1 MEFTTEAVT
10 FCPPAVIA
18 AIAPKVAPEYPDCEL
33 SVQVCARSWSKA
45 TAYGRP
51 PARNRSAYTGVWAPI
66 LPPQPHAGHPTSRYR
81 LGWRIMQLA
90 GGVTEATVLRRA
102 APAKMRKLA
111 ELGQSTHLAV
121 WDGRDMFFFAR
132 AVALK
137 GVAMATA
144 TPGTTL
150 PAHATASGKVLL
162 GHLRSEASLARMLDG
177 ALTRLTDRTIVDESE
192 LWHEVASARESGLA
206 VSREETVEDV
216 DALAVPVRGTDGR
229 VVAALGVSVRAGE
242 LDGYLACNRQHVLAT
257 AAALSA
263 EVRRM
268 SSEVVARSAIRGLA
282 LEV

>member
-1 MEFTTEAVT
+1 MTDATYEGVAPSQRSPLGTVGKVGLVLDLFAREKPEWGVREVALRLGMSRSTAHSVLSSL
-10 FCPPAVIA
+10 A
-18 AIAPKVAPEYPDCEL
+18 AIQL
-33 SVQVCARSWSKA
+33 LQR
-45 TAYGRP
+45 T
-51 PARNRSAYTGVWAPI
+51 
-66 LPPQPHAGHPTSRYR
+66 PTSRYR

-144 TPGTTL
+144 APGTTL
-150 PAHATASGKVLL
+150 PAHATASGKILL

-177 ALTRLTDRTIVDESE
+177 TLTRLTDRTIVDEGE

-268 SSEVVARSAIRGLA
+268 TSEVVARSTIRGLA
-282 LEV
+282 VEV